1 MAKASKEIIQKHE
14 QMFYPTV
21 RVRTKKAGGS
31 GTVVYSQKNEKDGEI
46 YTYVITNQ
54 HVIADSVHLEK
65 KWDPVLKR
73 KVDKEILDT
82 VNVEFFRFN
91 NYSHTIGSFAVE
103 ADIVAYSEV
112 EGGQDW
118 ALLRVRDKE
127 NEADYVAN
135 MFPLDDLDNI
145 HIFDETYAVGAS
157 LGHPPV
163 ASNGMIT
170 YMDDEIEHY
179 KYWMS
184 SAPTIFGN
192 SGGAVY
198 RWSGTRKQYEYIGIP
213 SRISIQPMGFSA
225 DAITHMG
232 YFIPIE
238 RVYKLLEENNYQ
250 FIYDD
255 SYSIEDCEKAR
266 KGKQKVAEKKD
277 EEEE

>member
-31 GTVVYSQKNEKDGEI
+31 GTVVYSQKHKDEVF
-46 YTYVITNQ
+46 TYVITNH
-54 HVIADSVHLEK
+54 HVISDSVKIEK

-73 KVDKEILDT
+73 KVDKEKLDT
-82 VNVEFFRFN
+82 VHVEFFRYN
-91 NYSHTIGSFAVE
+91 NYSHTVGSFAVE

-127 NEADYVAN
+127 NTADYVAN
-135 MFPLDDLDNI
+135 MFPLDDIDNV
-145 HIFDETYAVGAS
+145 HIFDEVFAVGAS

-163 ASNGMIT
+163 ASEGHIS
-170 YMDDEIEHY
+170 YMDDEIDSY

-198 RWSGTRKQYEYIGIP
+198 RWSEARKRYDYIGIP

-232 YFIPIE
+232 YFIPID
-238 RVYKLLEENNYQ
+238 RVYKLLDENNYQ
-250 FIYDD
+250 FIYDEK
-255 SYSIEDCEKAR
+255 ITKEECEKAR
-266 KGKQKVAEKKD
+266 DKKQKPKKEED
-277 EEEE
+277 E

>member
-31 GTVVYSQKNEKDGEI
+31 GTVVYSKEHKGEV
-46 YTYVITNQ
+46 YTYVITNH
-54 HVIADSVHLEK
+54 HVIADSVKIEK
-65 KWDPVLKR
+65 KWDSVLKR
-73 KVDKEILDT
+73 KTDKEKLDT
-82 VNVEFFRFN
+82 VFVEFFRYN
-91 NYSHTIGSFAVE
+91 NYSHTVGSFAVE

-127 NEADYVAN
+127 NTADWVAN
-135 MFPLDDLDNI
+135 LFPLDDLDNV

-170 YMDDEIEHY
+170 YMDDEIDSY

-198 RWSGTRKQYEYIGIP
+198 RWSDNRKQYEYIGVP

-238 RVYKLLEENNYQ
+238 RVYKLLEENDYQ
-250 FIYDD
+250 FIYDETV
-255 SYSIEDCEKAR
+255 SIEDCQKAR
-266 KGKQKVAEKKD
+266 DKKQKPKKD
-277 EEEE
+277 EDE

>member
-54 HVIADSVHLEK
+54 HVISDSVHLEK

-198 RWSGTRKQYEYIGIP
+198 RWSGNRKQYEYIGIP

-232 YFIPIE
+232 YFIPID
-238 RVYKLLEENNYQ
+238 RVYKLLEDNDFQ
-250 FIYDD
+250 FIYD
-255 SYSIEDCEKAR
+255 SNYSIEDCKKAR
-266 KGKQKVAEKKD
+266 EKKQSPEKED
-277 EEEE
+277 KE

>member
-14 QMFYPTV
+14 QVFYPTV

-31 GTVVYSQKNEKDGEI
+31 GTVVYSENYNDEV
-46 YTYVITNQ
+46 YTYVITNH
-54 HVIADSVHLEK
+54 HVISDSVHVEK

-82 VNVEFFRFN
+82 VYVEFFRFN

-103 ADIVAYSEV
+103 ADIVAYSDV

-127 NEADYVAN
+127 NKADYVAN
-135 MFPLDDLDNI
+135 MFPLKDIENV
-145 HIFDETYAVGAS
+145 HIFDDCFAVGAS

-170 YMDDEIEHY
+170 YMDDEIDHY

-198 RWSGTRKQYEYIGIP
+198 RWSGNRKQYEYIGIP

-232 YFIPIE
+232 YFIPID
-238 RVYKLLEENNYQ
+238 RVYKLLEDNDFQ
-250 FIYDD
+250 FIYD
-255 SYSIEDCEKAR
+255 SNYSIEDCKKSR
-266 KGKQKVAEKKD
+266 KEKQKPKKNK
-277 EEEE
+277 EEE